1 MAGDDQRRIA
11 GLDYPAWLGEVAA
24 VALPH
29 LHRQPRYVCST
40 MSFPDSVLRDENG
53 TVLEQL
59 GNRFT
64 VTKHECVLEQNL
76 QVLWRPRSVCHSG
89 EASSR

>member
-40 MSFPDSVLRDENG
+40 MSFPDSVVRDEHG